1 MERVNW
7 DVPTISGDTLNLSLE
22 KGDRLFVVGANGS
35 GKSALIQWLVSKYPH
50 ENIKRITA
58 HRQTWLNSGNSE
70 FTPAYRKQFD
80 EDYLN
85 YNRQDR
91 SRYLDRFRIEEQ
103 SAILYDL
110 EDKYNAINE
119 DIANHHRNQDIV
131 KATKTALDSPSPF
144 DQINELLNRGRL
156 NVELERTEDRS
167 IIANHLQGQSFDITK
182 MSDGERSAMIIAAHV
197 ITAKRDT
204 VLLIDE
210 PEKHLHRSISQP
222 FLSALFDLRKDCVFI
237 ISTHE
242 IDLAIAN
249 PESQVLMLRS
259 CQWSGDKCVA
269 WDAEVLEP
277 NSELPED
284 SKLPEELKRTILGSR
299 KRILFVEGNAD
310 SSLDLPLYRILFPN
324 ISIIPRG
331 SCGAVEKTVLELR
344 NFQEIHDVEAFG
356 LIDRD
361 DRSCEDIDELAEKGV
376 FALEVYSVEAL
387 YYSSEAIAAIAHQQA
402 KSLGVDVN
410 ELVESVNHAVFKI
423 LRTNE
428 KIAEEMAARRC
439 IRQIRKT
446 IFSAMPDWKSVIG
459 NPTQSFS
466 VPIDPQL
473 YDNELE
479 LFKKLVDE
487 EKLDQLIARYR
498 LHKSPILSKIATTLR
513 CPNREDYERRVRVQI
528 QRDIELVEKLKGCIS
543 QLSEVLDSL
552 EK

>member
-1 MERVNW
+1 MEKVSW

-22 KGDRLFVVGANGS
+22 KGGRLFIVGANGS
-35 GKSALIQWLVSKYPH
+35 GKSALIQWLVSRYLH

-58 HRQTWLNSGNSE
+58 HRDTSLQSGDIN
-70 FTPAYRKQFD
+70 FTPAQRKEFH
-80 EDYLN
+80 ESYLD

-103 SAILYDL
+103 SALLYDL
-110 EDKYNAINE
+110 ENKYNAINE
-119 DIANHHRNQDIV
+119 GVANEVRKNNMKEAQEV
-131 KATKTALDSPSPF
+131 NRKSRSPF
-144 DQINELLNRGRL
+144 EQMNELLKHSRL

-167 IIANHLQGQSFDITK
+167 IIANHSQGQSFDITQ

-197 ITAKRDT
+197 IPAESGT
-204 VLLIDE
+204 VFLIDE

-222 FLSALFDLRKDCVFI
+222 FLSALFDLRKDCAFL

-242 IDLAIAN
+242 IDLVIAN
-249 PESQVLMLRS
+249 PEARVLMLRS
-259 CQWSGDKCVA
+259 CQWSGDECVA

-277 NSELPED
+277 N

-310 SSLDLPLYRILFPN
+310 SSLDLPLYRILFPD
-324 ISIIPRG
+324 ISIKPRG
-331 SCGAVEKTVLELR
+331 SCGEVEKTVRQLR
-344 NFQEIHDVEAFG
+344 DFQEIHDVEAFG

-361 DRSCEDIDELAEKGV
+361 DRSCEDIDELAKKGV

-387 YYSSEAIAAIAHQQA
+387 YYSSEAIAAVAHQQA
-402 KSLGVDVN
+402 ISLDIDVD
-410 ELVESVNHAVFKI
+410 ELIESVKRNVFEM
-423 LRTNE
+423 LRTREN
-428 KIAEEMAARRC
+428 IAKEMAARRC

-446 IFSAMPDWKSVIG
+446 TLSVIPKWESVID
-459 NPTQSFS
+459 NLTQAIS

-498 LHKSPILSKIATTLR
+498 LHKSPILSKIATILR
-513 CPNREDYERRVRVQI
+513 CQGREDYERMVLVQI
-528 QRDIELVEKLKGCIS
+528 QRNSELVEKLKERIS
-543 QLSEVLDSL
+543 ELSEVLDSP